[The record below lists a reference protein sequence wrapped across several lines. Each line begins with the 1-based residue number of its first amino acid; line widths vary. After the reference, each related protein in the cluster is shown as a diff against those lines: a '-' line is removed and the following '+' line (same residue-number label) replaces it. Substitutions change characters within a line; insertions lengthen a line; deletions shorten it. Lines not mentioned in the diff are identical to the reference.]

1 MSAFEPE
8 SFGST
13 PDVSGRSGNRAI
25 AAVIVL
31 LLLAGGAF
39 AYWRFV
45 YYPTTPQYALREFLD
60 AVREERY
67 DTAYKRLYLT
77 APLRLVLPSAE
88 AMGRLARDA
97 GGFIP
102 RLQDYHLGRVRVSAN
117 RAVIRT
123 VLIAKQPDNARR
135 SSEEVDFEMVRDKD
149 MWKVDGSWALEELL
163 TRGTRELLE
172 SLFR

>member
-1 MSAFEPE
+1 MSAFDSD
-8 SFGST
+8 SFAGT
-13 PDVSGRSGNRAI
+13 PDATTRSGGRI
-25 AAVIVL
+25 VAVVVVL
-31 LLLAGGAF
+31 LVLAAGAF

-67 DTAYKRLYLT
+67 DTVYKRLYLT

-102 RLQDYHLGRVRVSAN
+102 RLQDYHLGRVQVSAD

-149 MWKVDGSWALEELL
+149 VWKVDGSWALEELFK
-163 TRGTRELLE
+163 RGSRELLE